1 MRNNLAD
8 RFEAIVDE
16 FGGRLC
22 VVAPGANL
30 TFAQLDACA
39 NRFAH
44 WLRTLDVGPGERVG
58 LALYN
63 RPEHLVAL
71 LGALK
76 VRAVPIN
83 VNYRYT
89 AAELRAVLCDASV
102 RAVVYEPTV
111 SAAVGAASVGKPWT
125 LLEMGAPFRAAM
137 ADQPDC
143 RPHIVRSGDDRYILY
158 TGGTTGQPKGVVWR
172 HEDLIAGA
180 LSSLETITQGLRM
193 LPACPLIHGTA
204 QWTTLA
210 TLLGGA
216 TVVLGS
222 PQGFDAAEVWSLIER
237 EAVTRLTIVG
247 DAFARPLLSALDAEP
262 DRWDLSSLLVI
273 SSGGARWS
281 PTVRDG
287 LLEYLPH
294 TAMVNAYGATES
306 GGHGVDVTFA
316 GQSSDPASGL
326 LRFPIDETSSVFG
339 PDNLPVT
346 PGCGVIG
353 RIARRGA
360 VPLGYLN
367 DDALSHETFPT
378 INGVRWAIPGDL
390 ATLEADGTVVVL
402 GRDRN
407 VINTG
412 GEKVFAENVE
422 QVLVSHAAVADAV
435 VAGMN
440 DARWGERVEALV
452 AFKTGESATID
463 ELIAHC
469 RSGLAG
475 YKVPRRITI
484 CPEIQRKH
492 TGKLDRTWAAATMRS
507 SQM

>member
-1 MRNNLAD
+1 MHYNLAD
-8 RFEAIVDE
+8 HFESIVDD
-16 FGGRLC
+16 FGGRLS
-22 VVAPGANL
+22 VVAPGASY
-30 TFAQLDACA
+30 TYAQLDAAA

-44 WLRTLDVGPGERVG
+44 WLRAFDVEPGERVG

-63 RPEHLVAL
+63 RPEHLVAI

-89 AAELRAVLCDASV
+89 ANELRAVLCDANA
-102 RAVVYEPTV
+102 RAVVYEPAV
-111 SAAVGAASVGKPWT
+111 STAVDAASNGKPWRR
-125 LLEMGAPFRAAM
+125 LEMGSPFHAAM
-137 ADQPDC
+137 ADQPDN
-143 RPHIVRSGDDRYILY
+143 RPDIVRSGDDRYVLY

-172 HEDLIAGA
+172 HEDLIIGA
-180 LSSLETITQGLRM
+180 LSNLETITQGLRM

-216 TVVLGS
+216 TVVLG
-222 PQGFDAAEVWSLIER
+222 PPHGFDAAEVWSLVEH
-237 EAVTRLTIVG
+237 EGVTRLTIVG

-273 SSGGARWS
+273 SSGGARLS

-287 LLEYLPH
+287 LLERLPH
-294 TAMVNAYGATES
+294 TAVSNAYGATES

-316 GQSSDPASGL
+316 GQSCDRAGGL
-326 LRFPIDETSSVFG
+326 LRFPIDETSSVLG
-339 PDNLPVT
+339 PGNRPVT
-346 PGCGVIG
+346 PGDGVIG

-367 DDALSHETFPT
+367 DDALSNETFPT
-378 INGVRWAIPGDL
+378 IDGVRWAIPGDL

-435 VAGMN
+435 VAGVN

-452 AFKTGESATID
+452 AIKTGESATVE

-469 RSGLAG
+469 RSRLAG

-484 CPEIQRKH
+484 CPEIRRKH

-507 SQM
+507 SQL